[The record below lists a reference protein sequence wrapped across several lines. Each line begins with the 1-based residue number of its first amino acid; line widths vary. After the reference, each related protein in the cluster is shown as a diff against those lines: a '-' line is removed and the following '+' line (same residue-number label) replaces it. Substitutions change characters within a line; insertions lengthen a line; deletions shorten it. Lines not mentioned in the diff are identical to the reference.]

1 VGSHVAVVL
10 QYVALC
16 YTVLQ
21 CVAVHFTGGLWRCT
35 LRVLQCVAVY
45 CSVLQCVAACFMG
58 GLSLA
63 STSLA

>member
-1 VGSHVAVVL
+1 VAVVL

-21 CVAVHFTGGLWRCT
+21 CVLWVACRDVLYVCCSA
-35 LRVLQCVAVY
+35 LQCYAVY
-45 CSVLQCVAACFMG
+45 CSVLQSVAACFMG